1 MRVSRYQVLSQP
13 TGMVHLFWKCHDSA
27 YLLEQNGA
35 KELFFQSLIYG
46 LKHRGSD
53 NSVQIH
59 SFCLMSN
66 HVHQQMSYQNG
77 ASKLSHFMR
86 VAHGTFGMRFNR
98 VFKRSGKVANERPK
112 TPLIGGTESEMRVHF
127 YIEANPIRAGMV
139 KLEKLRYF
147 FWNSYRFY
155 AHGIVDAWTKHLT
168 PPQWYVD
175 LGNTPEERQR
185 AYRVLFRK
193 YLEQFTV
200 SWTQFLSHFI
210 GDALWVRKMETHLKE
225 QLFARSLASAR
236 ASPT

>member
-1 MRVSRYQVLSQP
+1 
-13 TGMVHLFWKCHDSA
+13 
-27 YLLEQNGA
+27 
-35 KELFFQSLIYG
+35 
-46 LKHRGSD
+46 
-53 NSVQIH
+53 
-59 SFCLMSN
+59 
-66 HVHQQMSYQNG
+66 
-77 ASKLSHFMR
+77 
-86 VAHGTFGMRFNR
+86 MRFNR
-98 VFKRSGKVANERPK
+98 VFNRSGKVANERPK

-147 FWNSYRFY
+147 FWNSYRLY

-193 YLEQFTV
+193 YLEQVTV

-210 GDALWVRKMETHLKE
+210 GDAVWVRKMEAHLKE
-225 QLFARSLASAR
+225 QLYARTLAIAR